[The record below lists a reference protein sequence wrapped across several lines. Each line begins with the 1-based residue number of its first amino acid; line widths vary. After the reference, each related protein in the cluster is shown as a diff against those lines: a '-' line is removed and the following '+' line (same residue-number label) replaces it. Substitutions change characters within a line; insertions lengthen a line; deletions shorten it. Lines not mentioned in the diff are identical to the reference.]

1 MKVSRYLAPWLM
13 VSVLVA
19 ASLGGCAPRAP
30 EVIRVGAIFDLTG
43 ATRDVGIPYADGVR
57 DCVAYI
63 NGQGGING
71 RLIELIDY
79 DYGYN
84 VERARETYTRLVEE
98 EDVLVIMGW
107 GTGDTEALRPL
118 IAEDEIPFMS
128 ASYSEEL
135 TRVDTAPYNFLIGV
149 TYSDQMRIA
158 LQYILDNW
166 TISSRRP
173 RVAFIYS
180 DTPFGRSPLQS
191 GRDFATAHDIQIVD
205 EQIVSL
211 SAIDATPE
219 MRAMA
224 RANPDYAIV
233 QETAAAA
240 SVIAMAVDELDL
252 PVQLILLN
260 WAGDEKLI
268 DLAGPSAE
276 GILATVPIAFPY
288 ERVPGLEEIR
298 RFNEENGVE
307 WSRRSSRYVQGWVTM
322 QVMAEGIRRAGDN
335 LTGPGIRAGL
345 ESIENLDTGGITA
358 PITFSATSHKGARAL
373 RIYRVQNGLWVPIS
387 DYIEA
392 QP

>member
-1 MKVSRYLAPWLM
+1 MKASRYVALLLIVGVM
-13 VSVLVA
+13 VAV
-19 ASLGGCAPRAP
+19 SLGGCAPRP
-30 EVIRVGAIFDLTG
+30 PDVIRVGAIFDLTG
-43 ATRDVGIPYADGVR
+43 ATRDVGIPYAEGVR
-57 DCVAYI
+57 DCVTYI
-63 NGQGGING
+63 NRQGGING
-71 RLIELIDY
+71 RPIELIDQ

-84 VERARETYTRLVEE
+84 IERAQEIYTRLVEE
-98 EDVLVIMGW
+98 QVLVIMGW

-118 IAEDEIPFMS
+118 IARDEIPFMS
-128 ASYSEEL
+128 ASYSEDL
-135 TRVDTAPYNFLIGV
+135 TKVETAPYNFLIGV

-158 LQYILDNW
+158 LQYILDHW
-166 TISSRRP
+166 TISSRPP
-173 RVAFIYS
+173 RVAFIYN

-191 GRDFATAHDIQIVD
+191 GRDFAAAHGIQIVD

-211 SAIDATPE
+211 SVIDATAE
-219 MRAMA
+219 MQAMA
-224 RANPDYAIV
+224 RANPDYAII

-252 PVQLILLN
+252 PVQLIMLN
-260 WAGDEKLI
+260 WAADEKLI
-268 DLAGPSAE
+268 ALAGPSAE
-276 GILATVPIAFPY
+276 GVLATVPIAFPY
-288 ERVPGLEEIR
+288 EQVPGVEEIR
-298 RFNEENGVE
+298 RFNEQNGID

-358 PITFSATSHKGARAL
+358 PITFSATSHKGAQAL
-373 RIYRVQNGLWVPIS
+373 RIYQVRNGVWVPIT